1 MRKGWPNCKRS
12 SASAARRA
20 FSKQFPICAPL
31 HVKPCARKPW
41 GMHRHVRTLLRN
53 EYTQQWA
60 VDIDHFYSASDAH
73 AELCTELCRHDVH
86 TRLSLEHDSEHD
98 APGFP
103 TVYPIPRLSRLVD
116 ALLIDSSLRVLVET
130 STDSRILGNSTLPIR
145 ASIVLMCAA

>member
-1 MRKGWPNCKRS
+1 
-12 SASAARRA
+12 
-20 FSKQFPICAPL
+20 
-31 HVKPCARKPW
+31 
-41 GMHRHVRTLLRN
+41 MHRHVRTLLRN

-60 VDIDHFYSASDAH
+60 VDIDDFYSASDAH

-86 TRLSLEHDSEHD
+86 TRLSLEHE
-98 APGFP
+98 APRFP
-103 TVYPIPRLSRLVD
+103 AVYRIPRLSRLVD